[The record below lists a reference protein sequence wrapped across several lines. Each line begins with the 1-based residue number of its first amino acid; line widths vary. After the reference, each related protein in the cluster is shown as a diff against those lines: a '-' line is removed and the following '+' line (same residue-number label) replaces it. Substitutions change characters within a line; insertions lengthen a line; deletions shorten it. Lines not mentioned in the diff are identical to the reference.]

1 MKTKSLLLFS
11 IFFVPLEYPGFS
23 HWHNHQIGT
32 TVNLSDV
39 LLLDNSDAI
48 AIGYSGTIPKNY
60 F

>member
-11 IFFVPLEYPGFS
+11 IFFVPLDYPGFS
-23 HWHNHQIGT
+23 HWHNQQIGT

-39 LLLDNSDAI
+39 LLLD
-48 AIGYSGTIPKNY
+48 IGYSGTILKNY